1 MLSNASSRR
10 SSNTTADTTGTPF
23 SRSRARKGS
32 AYMDYESTVLALKDA
47 QDNLQRLQTKLKDTE
62 TEHTELR
69 KQHSELSVNF
79 ANVLREAIDTSWRYC
94 PEKSSD
100 FKYTPLL
107 DPNLLETEDRAGDYK
122 LEHVLGRGHYSLVRQ
137 CVDVSYKSN
146 DPRARA
152 KDASTSRKLFAAS
165 AYVSSFLFDKRE
177 ERENEGELVAVFVV
191 LLLIDALVCT
201 CPIPRLRRCY

>member
-1 MLSNASSRR
+1 MHSNSSSRR
-10 SSNTTADTTGTPF
+10 SSRSTADTAPLS
-23 SRSRARKGS
+23 SRKARKGS
-32 AYMDYESTVLALKDA
+32 AYMDYEGTVLALKDA
-47 QDNLQRLQTKLKDTE
+47 QENLQRLQTRLKDTE

-69 KQHSELSVNF
+69 KKHSELSVNF

-107 DPNLLETEDRAGDYK
+107 DPNLLETEDRAGDFK

-146 DPRARA
+146 DPCARA

-165 AYVSSFLFDKRE
+165 AYVSSFLYDKRE
-177 ERENEGELVAVFVV
+177 ERENEGAFTLRWIGCCEVAH
-191 LLLIDALVCT
+191 
-201 CPIPRLRRCY
+201 